1 MDVYKTLKFGNE
13 AQTMFYFALG
23 IFGVQIMQHAFNC
36 ATMSTAGASPKA
48 AGVACLANAAMWFLF
63 AFIDGIRIPLGTL
76 PPFMPKESI
85 MANMVIQCAIGAVN
99 VAGWIGAGKPVA
111 LPALPVGSLATPM
124 IAMMANLAFFAIGC
138 AAFTRP
144 FLDMFVPASPW
155 PPRADV
161 RRGLIFFNAGVM
173 MLGNTA
179 ATMMIS
185 NAEPGTPDTNY
196 RLLRANLYAMFF
208 YMGKFSTEAVV
219 NKTGWPQPC
228 PSRPSSRASPSSSS
242 PPPSSGGTPSPSRK
256 PPTRK
261 RRKRPSDDDRVER
274 YRPRPETSS
283 ASRARIEARAS
294 ALATA
299 PRWAFLKKNHFDEK
313 EKKSPAR
320 RLILAPAAG
329 PLPYAH
335 AHRYDPLVP
344 RRHANTSLWELT
356 SW

>member
-1 MDVYKTLKFGNE
+1 MNFFPEGMMDVYKTLKFGNE

-144 FLDMFVPASPW
+144 FLDMFVPGVMAKFG
-155 PPRADV
+155 ADTCAAIE
-161 RRGLIFFNAGVM
+161 LIFFNAGVM

-179 ATMMIS
+179 TTMMIS

-219 NKTGWPQPC
+219 NSCTGWPQPM
-228 PSRPSSRASPSSSS
+228 RVSSFVSCFA
-242 PPPSSGGTPSPSRK
+242 
-256 PPTRK
+256 
-261 RRKRPSDDDRVER
+261 VLFF
-274 YRPRPETSS
+274 
-283 ASRARIEARAS
+283 A
-294 ALATA
+294 ATKFGEYPITVA
-299 PRWAFLKKNHFDEK
+299 KTADAKATKKTK
-313 EKKSPAR
+313 
-320 RLILAPAAG
+320 
-329 PLPYAH
+329 
-335 AHRYDPLVP
+335 
-344 RRHANTSLWELT
+344 
-356 SW
+356 